1 MADAIGACVAG
12 GSDNG
17 LFIYFHVGFHSPT
30 PATSSNSSSSS
41 STSSAA
47 ALAANG
53 LLNGHA
59 AATDS
64 THNHATIPPN
74 HILLDVQ
81 GSKVSGYTL
90 HDAVKLIRQ
99 VCGACESITLLTV
112 ASSLLQ
118 QQQQQQQQ
126 HKGDYQSS
134 PLANVFLLPLEL
146 RAYLDE
152 RFQKASLDYELQQTI
167 RENVYM
173 RTVPCTTRLPR
184 NGEIDGQDYI
194 FLSNEQFLDLE
205 RNGHLLEYGVYNGH
219 YYGTPKP
226 AKQPTTATNHQ
237 ASSSQEGSAN
247 EMVAAG
253 AGVMNRTCSISDMA
267 MLLNLDAAV
276 AQGATETSKPPP
288 PPPPPPPPATLNEQ
302 STNNNNNNKVSFS
315 MESKRRMAAS
325 SSSSAAS
332 SPSSATT
339 THLLNGGATADNG
352 NGASVGVQVSEQVNA
367 TCNGGGGERVVN
379 GNSNES
385 PCHVSVSN
393 GGGEQLPYGWEKVD
407 DPEYGTFYIE

>member
-288 PPPPPPPPATLNEQ
+288 PPPPQPATLNEQ